1 MHRPLMIAFASAL
14 AIGLAAASPASA
26 ATNDRLAQRVS
37 YADLNLDNRAGAEVM
52 INRIERA
59 VGRVCG
65 RRNGTIPLSFR
76 VRIGRCMEEET
87 ADALTDLGHAGVSA
101 LYYNRNPAVIIAA
114 R

>member
-1 MHRPLMIAFASAL
+1 MQRRLLLVLASAL
-14 AIGLAAASPASA
+14 AIGFAAAAPASA

-52 INRIERA
+52 ISRIERA

-76 VRIGRCMEEET
+76 VRIERCMEEET
-87 ADALTDLGHAGVSA
+87 ADALADLGHSGVSA
-101 LYYNRNPAVIIAA
+101 LYYRRAPEVVIAA